1 MSFQFLSSD
10 GIRLMIDVNLM
21 SMSHNYLALKRD
33 GILMYSYM
41 SRMKQLSRQKAAA
54 AEAGD
59 DE

>member
-1 MSFQFLSSD
+1 
-10 GIRLMIDVNLM
+10 M
-21 SMSHNYLALKRD
+21 SMSHDHLHLNGNA
-33 GILMYSYM
+33 ILTYSYM

>member
-1 MSFQFLSSD
+1 
-10 GIRLMIDVNLM
+10 MIDVNLM
-21 SMSHNYLALKRD
+21 SMSHNRLALKWD
-33 GILMYSYM
+33 VKLMYSYM